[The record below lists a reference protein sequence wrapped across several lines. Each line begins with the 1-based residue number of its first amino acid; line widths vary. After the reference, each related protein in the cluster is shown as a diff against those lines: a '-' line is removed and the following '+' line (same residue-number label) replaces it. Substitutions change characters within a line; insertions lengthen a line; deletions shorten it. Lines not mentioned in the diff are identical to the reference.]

1 MTAVDDE
8 LMHRSVCVIVPAP
21 HEKGEVGIGV
31 PKQLHDESRGL
42 FSAESAASLSVP
54 PVLAAR
60 MGGRKARRF
69 PQGLPGT
76 PTHLSCR
83 LRLASRAA
91 VVANRSPWRPIMA
104 LAPLGT
110 SAPNDEPTPL
120 NLHDVYRTHA
130 GCGYTRS
137 LTLAPNQVQ
146 QLTARLRGIHAINAV
161 LIASSDDN
169 TLNLGQWLRHGLVE
183 AANALAWVAANDL
196 DDINER
202 ARKEQMQ

>member
-1 MTAVDDE
+1 
-8 LMHRSVCVIVPAP
+8 
-21 HEKGEVGIGV
+21 
-31 PKQLHDESRGL
+31 
-42 FSAESAASLSVP
+42 
-54 PVLAAR
+54 
-60 MGGRKARRF
+60 
-69 PQGLPGT
+69 
-76 PTHLSCR
+76 
-83 LRLASRAA
+83 
-91 VVANRSPWRPIMA
+91 MA

>member
-1 MTAVDDE
+1 MNT
-8 LMHRSVCVIVPAP
+8 LMHRSVCVIVTAP

-76 PTHLSCR
+76 PTHSSCR

-91 VVANRSPWRPIMA
+91 VVANRTAWMPIMA
-104 LAPLGT
+104 LSSGAP
-110 SAPNDEPTPL
+110 AP
-120 NLHDVYRTHA
+120 
-130 GCGYTRS
+130 
-137 LTLAPNQVQ
+137 
-146 QLTARLRGIHAINAV
+146 
-161 LIASSDDN
+161 ASSAA
-169 TLNLGQWLRHGLVE
+169 TTAIRLNAEYLDTVL
-183 AANALAWVAANDL
+183 AALAHADAMANMTCGNSGEAFRCMIDEL
-196 DDINER
+196 QDEFLRALANRIDA
-202 ARKEQMQ
+202 ARKAADRLSHYITQGATA

>member
-1 MTAVDDE
+1 MTT

-42 FSAESAASLSVP
+42 FSVESAASLSVP

-76 PTHLSCR
+76 PAHSSCR

-110 SAPNDEPTPL
+110 SAPNDIDRANE
-120 NLHDVYRTHA
+120 HA
-130 GCGYTRS
+130 
-137 LTLAPNQVQ
+137 AK
-146 QLTARLRGIHAINAV
+146 TAKG
-161 LIASSDDN
+161 
-169 TLNLGQWLRHGLVE
+169 
-183 AANALAWVAANDL
+183 AAA
-196 DDINER
+196 
-202 ARKEQMQ
+202 